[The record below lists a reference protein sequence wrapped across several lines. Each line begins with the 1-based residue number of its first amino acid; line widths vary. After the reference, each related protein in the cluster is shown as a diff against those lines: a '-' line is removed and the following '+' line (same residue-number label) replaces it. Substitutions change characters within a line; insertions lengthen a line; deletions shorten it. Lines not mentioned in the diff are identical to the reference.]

1 MPRGRSCSAR
11 RSTSACGATRWCT
24 ATGRST
30 SSCAS
35 CGRSWSGRR
44 RAGATSTRTSGSG
57 TGSLRSRWTG
67 CRWPSR
73 LRWLRTW
80 SSRRLSSPCRSAPE
94 AAIVLGVGPDR
105 NKLLRNFAIL
115 ILLTVAVWQLPGGG
129 TATVA
134 INNILGL
141 LFAGGLVFFGYRMYM
156 EHRTS
161 LFMLEDRVRALLY
174 GSVGLLALALIATS
188 RLFDEGGVGVLV
200 WLALIGAGV
209 YGCVTVYRAA
219 REY

>member
-1 MPRGRSCSAR
+1 MRSS
-11 RSTSACGATRWCT
+11 RSPT
-24 ATGRST
+24 
-30 SSCAS
+30 
-35 CGRSWSGRR
+35 RR
-44 RAGATSTRTSGSG
+44 R
-57 TGSLRSRWTG
+57 
-67 CRWPSR
+67 
-73 LRWLRTW
+73 
-80 SSRRLSSPCRSAPE
+80 SSPCRSAPE

-105 NKLLRNFAIL
+105 NTLLRNFAIL

-129 TATVA
+129 TATVT